1 MICLPLLNINAQTN
15 ENIHHF
21 DELLTAT
28 SDAENPN
35 QILEAATGNAE
46 NPEPLITASIEVI
59 SIDSVSILDPIQP
72 LGFIADSSKY
82 TQGML
87 DASRFYPKKNTGAGG
102 TFCTTF
108 LLSPLFGLVPA
119 LLCSAKEPTLSNMGY
134 PNADLIQDSE
144 YLRGYTEQAHKL
156 KKKKVWTAYGAGA
169 GAYLVVL
176 AIVYSQ

>member
-1 MICLPLLNINAQTN
+1 MICLPLLNINAQIK
-15 ENIHHF
+15 ENNPQF

-28 SDAENPN
+28 FDTENPN
-35 QILEAATGNAE
+35 QILESTTVNVVKLE
-46 NPEPLITASIEVI
+46 QLINESNGVFIVE
-59 SIDSVSILDPIQP
+59 SVSTLNSIQP
-72 LGFIADSSKY
+72 AGFIADSSKY
-82 TQGML
+82 TQGMI

-134 PNADLIQDSE
+134 PNAELIQDSE

-169 GAYLVVL
+169 GAYFVVL